1 MALPLN
7 PFSSVCSWL
16 LAAESLEKTFVVF
29 PQPPVEVSMVD
40 EAAVYCVLLRL
51 QHHFHQFVFGF
62 GSWVTR
68 WLF

>member
-16 LAAESLEKTFVVF
+16 LAAESLEKISLAFHSL
-29 PQPPVEVSMVD
+29 VEVSIVD

-62 GSWVTR
+62 GSRVTR